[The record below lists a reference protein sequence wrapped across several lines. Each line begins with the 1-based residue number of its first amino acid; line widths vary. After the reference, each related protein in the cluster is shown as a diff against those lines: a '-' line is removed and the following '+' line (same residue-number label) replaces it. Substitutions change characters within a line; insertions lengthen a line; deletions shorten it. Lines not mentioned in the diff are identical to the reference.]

1 MAELSTTYGP
11 DSTTTRASGSVIPQ
25 VDPMQNPMVQFA
37 YKVALARLAR
47 QQQQQAQMAA
57 PQRAA
62 APEPVQHER
71 PLPSATGSLADE
83 MEARNRIIAADE
95 ASRPAPM
102 RFLNSGPGI
111 TGGYVPDP
119 SAMDANQR
127 RIFLPQSSTMGAIEP
142 VPSAGQDVRYDEA
155 RDLAMQRAKREA
167 AAPASTG
174 YAGPDWYGTGR
185 SGYGAGGR

>member
-37 YKVALARLAR
+37 YKMARARLAQR
-47 QQQQQAQMAA
+47 QQQAQMAA

-127 RIFLPQSSTMGAIEP
+127 RIFLPQSSAMGATGE
-142 VPSAGQDVRYDEA
+142 VPSAGQDVRYGELA
-155 RDLAMQRAKREA
+155 DLKLQRARQEA